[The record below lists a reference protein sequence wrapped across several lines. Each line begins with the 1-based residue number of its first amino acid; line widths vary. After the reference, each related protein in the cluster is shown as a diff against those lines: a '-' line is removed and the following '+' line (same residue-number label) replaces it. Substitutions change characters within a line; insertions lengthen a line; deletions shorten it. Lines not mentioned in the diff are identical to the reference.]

1 MMESGRRLTGHAD
14 KLCATLVKTC
24 VVIATD
30 KELWE
35 TVCLSAADCVYL
47 AGCVQVRKGGG
58 WGGCIPVVSVCVY
71 VCMDMCTYVC
81 WVN

>member
-1 MMESGRRLTGHAD
+1 MCRYVPCSDNAQGREVMESGRRLTGHAD

-35 TVCLSAADCVYL
+35 TVRLSAADCVYL

-58 WGGCIPVVSVCVY
+58 GGVDAY
-71 VCMDMCTYVC
+71 LL
-81 WVN
+81 